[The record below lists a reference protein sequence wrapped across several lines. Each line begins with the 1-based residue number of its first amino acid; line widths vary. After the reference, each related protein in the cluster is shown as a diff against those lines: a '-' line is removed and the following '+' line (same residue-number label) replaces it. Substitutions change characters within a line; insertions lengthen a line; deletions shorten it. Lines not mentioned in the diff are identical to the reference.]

1 MKIGRV
7 VDSIWCTRKEDALR
21 GLKFLKVKLL
31 NRENESENGEIIVAA
46 DLIGAGIGELV
57 LITNGS
63 AARRSEGLEK
73 APVDCIIIG
82 IIDAKTQDEEDLY
95 E

>member
-7 VDSIWCTRKEDALR
+7 IDSIWCTRKEDELR
-21 GLKFLKVKLL
+21 GLKFLRVKLL
-31 NRENESENGEIIVAA
+31 NREKESENGEIIVAT

-57 LITNGS
+57 LLTNGS
-63 AARRSEGLEK
+63 AARRSEGLEN

-82 IIDAKTQDEEDLY
+82 IIDEKNEDEGDMHE
-95 E
+95 

>member
-1 MKIGRV
+1 MNIGRV
-7 VDSIWCTRKEDALR
+7 VDSIWCTRKEDGLR

-31 NRENESENGEIIVAA
+31 NREKECEDGEIVVAT

-57 LITNGS
+57 LLTKGS
-63 AARRSEGLEK
+63 AARRSKGLENS
-73 APVDCIIIG
+73 PVDCIIIG
-82 IIDAKTQDEEDLY
+82 IIDAKTDGEEDMD